1 MTGHLGDALFQ
12 HAPNEP
18 KVCSSGIGGRGM
30 ESHDVCLSSVSYF
43 TQTPLLPCLYS
54 QWIHVSF
61 RWFNMTSHYARALRA
76 RFLLPAKLQWCC
88 SLSYPFNLNLQKCY
102 TTKTLL
108 TLIMIP
114 CLMPKNP
121 GKHCMSFRGSSRR
134 WRWCHSG
141 YSSTPFCPVDSDLA
155 NHGH

>member
-1 MTGHLGDALFQ
+1 MLT
-12 HAPNEP
+12 NEP
-18 KVCSSGIGGRGM
+18 KVCSSGIGGRRM
-30 ESHDVCLSSVSYF
+30 ESHDVCLSSVSCF
-43 TQTPLLPCLYS
+43 TQDSVTPLLVFSVDTCLL
-54 QWIHVSF
+54 

-88 SLSYPFNLNLQKCY
+88 SLSYPFNLNPQKCY

-121 GKHCMSFRGSSRR
+121 GKHCMSFRDSSRH

-155 NHGH
+155 NRGH